1 MNEYDRW
8 KNRRRMAWVCMIAGV
23 GYPLLVLGSN
33 SRALGDIAVPF
44 YLFVSAVVGA
54 YVGFATWDDKNM
66 MANKR
71 RDYGSDTY
79 DDPMNRSGRDYR
91 NNLDYTNARF

>member
-1 MNEYDRW
+1 
-8 KNRRRMAWVCMIAGV
+8 MIAGI

-44 YLFVSAVVGA
+44 YMFVASVVGA
-54 YVGFATWDDKNM
+54 YIGFAAWDDKNIM
-66 MANKR
+66 SHR
-71 RDYGSDTY
+71 SGRDYDNYSY

-91 NNLDYTNARF
+91 NNMDYRNVRP